1 MYQERLL
8 AEYRA
13 PKNRRDMPGAT
24 ARAER
29 KNPICGDAI
38 GVMVHVTNDVL
49 RDVSFTGHGCS
60 LAVASASLLTQ
71 AVVQRGCPDA
81 LRLIDGVEAMIGGA
95 AGDAVT
101 LPGVLTPLMGV
112 APFPGRHGC
121 VLMPWLALREA
132 LSRSTSR

>member
-1 MYQERLL
+1 MSASASGASGNASGSASHVSGPSALLSAMYQERLL

-29 KNPICGDAI
+29 TNPICGDAI

-60 LAVASASLLTQ
+60 LAVASADRKS
-71 AVVQRGCPDA
+71 VV
-81 LRLIDGVEAMIGGA
+81 
-95 AGDAVT
+95 
-101 LPGVLTPLMGV
+101 
-112 APFPGRHGC
+112 
-121 VLMPWLALREA
+121 
-132 LSRSTSR
+132 